1 MQTKLTKFIPYLA
14 VTIAMLI
21 WSASGI
27 AIKYALVAFS
37 PMTMIV
43 IRFSIAVLLMFIIG
57 LCCRR
62 SDILRLDKVSVRDLP
77 LFLAAG
83 IAQPFLYYILETY
96 TYRLLESPT
105 VAEALLSTSPL
116 LAPVFAFVLIRERV
130 TIYNVL
136 GILVSTVGVLLLTL
150 TGASDFALGNPWG
163 VALAFAAVSSAVIY
177 TTILRK
183 IPSHYSSLSVVFYVQ
198 AISLILFI
206 PTWLLTDSFAPV
218 ATEGLTTAIFSILY
232 LAIFSSVMAF
242 ILFCFT
248 VRKIGV
254 TATNAFNN
262 ARPVFTA
269 LIMLCFFGEQLPFL
283 KWIGIFLII
292 IGLFICQKQGKKR

>member
-1 MQTKLTKFIPYLA
+1 MLPYLA
-14 VTIAMLI
+14 VTFAMLI

-27 AIKYALVAFS
+27 AIKYALVVFS

-62 SDILRLDKVSVRDLP
+62 SEILRLDKVAIKDLP
-77 LFLAAG
+77 LFVAAG

-116 LAPVFAFVLIRERV
+116 LAPVFAFALIRERV

-150 TGASDFALGNPWG
+150 SGASDFALGNPWG

-198 AISLILFI
+198 TISLILFI
-206 PTWLLTDSFAPV
+206 PTWLLTDSFSPIPA
-218 ATEGLTTAIFSILY
+218 EGLSTAVFAILY
-232 LAIFSSVMAF
+232 LALFSSVIAF
-242 ILFCFT
+242 ILFCST
-248 VRKIGV
+248 VRQIGV

-262 ARPVFTA
+262 VRPVFTA
-269 LIMLCFFGEQLPFL
+269 LIMLIFFAEQLPLL
-283 KWIGIFLII
+283 KWFGIILII
-292 IGLFICQKQGKKR
+292 IGLFITQKREKKC